1 MRLDR
6 DVQRLLTT
14 HGYDLS
20 LKRTNNG
27 GSYNTATGKV
37 SGGTASIATVRGV
50 FIDYRES
57 DIDGTS
63 ILADDRKLLLQARGL
78 TITPKT
84 GDVLAFGN
92 GDQFA
97 DFLVLGGDTFVTADG
112 ETYQVVGADDIVY
125 DVSIVDVRK
134 IQSGSTVVAY
144 ICQTRG

>member
-6 DVQRLLTT
+6 DVQRLLAT
-14 HGYDLS
+14 HGYTLS
-20 LKRTNNG
+20 LKRTNSG
-27 GSYNTATGKV
+27 GSYSTATGKV
-37 SGGTASIATVRGV
+37 SGGDTLLEDVRGV

-78 TITPKT
+78 TLAPET
-84 GDVLAFGN
+84 GDVVAIGS
-92 GDQFA
+92 GDPSTN
-97 DFLVLGGDTFVTADG
+97 FLVLGGDTFVTADG
-112 ETYQVVGADDIVY
+112 ETYQVVGAADIVY
-125 DVSIVDVRK
+125 DVSIVGVRK

>member
-20 LKRTNNG
+20 LKRTNSG
-27 GSYNTATGKV
+27 GAYDTTTGKV
-37 SGGTASIATVRGV
+37 SGGTTISATVRGV

-78 TITPKT
+78 TMAPET
-84 GDVLAFGN
+84 GDVL
-92 GDQFA
+92 DDDVQI
-97 DFLVLGGDTFVTADG
+97 VSVRTIKSGDTV
-112 ETYQVVGADDIVY
+112 I
-125 DVSIVDVRK
+125 
-134 IQSGSTVVAY
+134 AY
-144 ICQTRG
+144 TCQTRG